1 MTDTVPP
8 ATTTASTL
16 QLDALPLFPLQLVL
30 FPGAQLALKIFE
42 ARYLDLVSNCMRQGQ
57 PFGVVCLRAGDEA
70 GHSTGAASGATANAK
85 TDTITGKPAVQLH
98 SVGTLAHIEELD
110 AEQTG
115 ILRLRCVGG
124 QRFKITGDAT
134 QRSNGLWVAPVQLL
148 RPDPARAPGPAVQP
162 AVQALADAIQQLLAH
177 DHAPF
182 APPYRLEDAG
192 WVANRWC
199 ELLPVDLDAKQKL
212 MEMDDPLIRLSLVD
226 GFLRDKKIV
235 VG

>member
-1 MTDTVPP
+1 MSDAVTPTETP
-8 ATTTASTL
+8 L

-42 ARYLDLVSNCMRQGQ
+42 ARYLDLVSQCMRQRQ
-57 PFGVVCLRAGDEA
+57 PFGVVCLRVGDEA
-70 GHSTGAASGATANAK
+70 GHAADAAIDTA
-85 TDTITGKPAVQLH
+85 TGKPAVQLY

-110 AEQTG
+110 AEQSG

-124 QRFKITGDAT
+124 QRFKITGAAS

-148 RPDPARAPGPAVQP
+148 RADAARAPGPAVQP

-182 APPYRLEDAG
+182 APPYRLDDAG

-199 ELLPVDLDAKQKL
+199 ELLPVDLAAKQKL